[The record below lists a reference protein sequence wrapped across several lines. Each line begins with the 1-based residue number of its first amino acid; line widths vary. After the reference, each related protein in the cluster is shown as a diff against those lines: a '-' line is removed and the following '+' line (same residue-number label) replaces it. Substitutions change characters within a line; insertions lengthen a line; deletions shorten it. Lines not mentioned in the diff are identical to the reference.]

1 MADRLP
7 SPTLLAGTVRRWS
20 NVGGFAERARRMA
33 FSWED
38 RLFDWRNKVDTKG
51 VIQPSELAASGD
63 VANVHATAYQAVWC
77 RNLRVLLRQAGKVG
91 IPPVFIDIGSGKGKA
106 CFYAAPRFRHVIGVE
121 YSALL
126 VDAANANLRRSGR
139 TNIEFVQADATRY
152 LLPAEPCL
160 VFMFNPFDAEAVGKF
175 LFLNADRIKA
185 SHSLLAYANDLHIG
199 VLADA
204 GFECLF
210 RESTRSISLWR

>member
-1 MADRLP
+1 MADRLS
-7 SPTLLAGTVRRWS
+7 SPAILTDTVRRWS
-20 NVGGFAERARRMA
+20 DFSGLAERARRLA

-38 RLFDWRNKVDTKG
+38 RLFDLRNNVETQG

-63 VANVHATAYQAVWC
+63 VANIHATAYQAVWC
-77 RNLRVLLRQAGKVG
+77 RNLRVLLREAEKAGT
-91 IPPVFIDIGSGKGKA
+91 PPVFIDIGSGKGKA

-126 VDAANANLRRSGR
+126 VDAARANLLRSGR

-152 LLPAEPCL
+152 LLPAEKCL
-160 VFMFNPFDAEAVGKF
+160 VFLFNPFDAEALDKF
-175 LFLNADRIKA
+175 LVLNGERIKT
-185 SHSLLAYANDLHIG
+185 SHSLLAYANDLHID
-199 VLADA
+199 VLAGA

-210 RESTRSISLWR
+210 RESPRSISLWR